1 MATLEQ
7 RIIALAQAI
16 GTDVKDIRTKNGDL
30 TALNTSTK
38 LSLVAAINELKG
50 SIDAIGGSA
59 AGINDAAG
67 NGDTAVTWSADKIF
81 DSIEAAKTAVR
92 DSILGGASAALDTL
106 QELAGAL
113 GNDPALAATIS
124 ADLAK
129 RVRFDAAQ
137 VLTAS
142 ERQQARDNIQA
153 AAAADLTALSNAIGN
168 PDFDFAATYQ
178 TAALIV

>member
-50 SIDAIGGSA
+50 SIAAIAGTGV
-59 AGINDAAG
+59 GINDAAG

-81 DSIEAAKTAVR
+81 DTIEAAKTAVR

-106 QELAGAL
+106 KELADAL

-137 VLTAS
+137 VLTGT
-142 ERQQARDNIQA
+142 ERQQARANIQA
-153 AAAADLTALSNAIGN
+153 AAAADLTALSTAIGN
-168 PDFDFAATYQ
+168 PDYDFAADYQ
-178 TAALIV
+178 AATV

>member
-30 TALNTSTK
+30 TALDTSTK
-38 LSLVAAINELKG
+38 LNLVAAINELKT
-50 SIDAIGGSA
+50 SIDAISGTA
-59 AGINDAAG
+59 AGIDDTAG
-67 NGDTAVTWSADKIF
+67 NGDTDVTWSADKIF

-106 QELAGAL
+106 QELADAL

-124 ADLAK
+124 AELTK
-129 RVRFDAAQ
+129 RVRFDAEQ
-137 VLTAS
+137 VLTAT

-153 AAAADLTALSNAIGN
+153 AAAADLTALTTALGDTN
-168 PDFDFAATYQ
+168 FDFAATYQ
-178 TAALIV
+178 TAAA

>member
-30 TALNTSTK
+30 TALSTSTK
-38 LSLVAAINELKG
+38 SSLVAAINELKT
-50 SIDAIGGSA
+50 SIDAIGGSS
-59 AGINDAAG
+59 AGIDDTAG

-92 DSILGGASAALDTL
+92 NSILGGASAALDTL
-106 QELAGAL
+106 QELADAL

-137 VLTAS
+137 VLTGT

-153 AAAADLTALSNAIGN
+153 AAAADLTALSTAIGN
-168 PDFDFAATYQ
+168 PDYDFAADYQ
-178 TAALIV
+178 AATV

>member
-38 LSLVAAINELKG
+38 LSLVSAINELKT
-50 SIDAIGGSA
+50 SIDAIGGAA

-106 QELAGAL
+106 KELADAL
-113 GNDPALAATIS
+113 GNDPALATTIS
-124 ADLAK
+124 AELAK
-129 RVRFDAAQ
+129 RVRFDAEQ
-137 VLTAS
+137 VLTGT
-142 ERQQARDNIQA
+142 ERAQARANIQA
-153 AAAADLTALSNAIGN
+153 AASADLTSLTTALGN
-168 PDFDFAATYQ
+168 LDHDFASDYQ
-178 TAALIV
+178 TATT

>member
-30 TALNTSTK
+30 TALSTSTK
-38 LSLVAAINELKG
+38 ISLVAAINELKT
-50 SIDAIGGSA
+50 SIAAIGGSA

-81 DSIEAAKTAVR
+81 DTIETAKTTVR

-106 QELAGAL
+106 KELADAL
-113 GNDPALAATIS
+113 GNDPALATTIS
-124 ADLAK
+124 AELAN

-137 VLTAS
+137 VLTGT
-142 ERQQARDNIQA
+142 ERQQARDNIA
-153 AAAADLTALSNAIGN
+153 AASIVDVTAINTALGN
-168 PDFDFAATYQ
+168 VDYDFAADYQ
-178 TAALIV
+178 AATV

>member
-38 LSLVAAINELKG
+38 LSLVAAINELKDN
-50 SIDAIGGSA
+50 IAAVGGAA
-59 AGINDAAG
+59 AGIDDAAG

-106 QELAGAL
+106 QELADAL

-129 RVRFDAAQ
+129 RVRFDAEQ
-137 VLTAS
+137 VLTGT
-142 ERQQARDNIQA
+142 ERTQARANIA
-153 AAAADLTALSNAIGN
+153 AASIDDVTAINTALGN
-168 PDFDFAATYQ
+168 VDFDFAATYQ
-178 TAALIV
+178 TAAV

>member
-16 GTDVKDIRTKNGDL
+16 GTDVKDIRTKNGDI

-38 LSLVAAINELKG
+38 LSLVAAINELKT
-50 SIDAIGGSA
+50 SIDAIGGSS
-59 AGINDAAG
+59 AGIDDAAG

-81 DSIEAAKTAVR
+81 DTIEAAKTAVR

-106 QELAGAL
+106 KELADAL

-124 ADLAK
+124 TDLAK

-137 VLTAS
+137 VLTGT
-142 ERQQARDNIQA
+142 ERQQARANIA
-153 AAAADLTALSNAIGN
+153 AASIDDVTAINTALGN
-168 PDFDFAATYQ
+168 VDYDFAADYQ
-178 TAALIV
+178 AATV

>member
-7 RIIALAQAI
+7 RIISLAQAVGADI
-16 GTDVKDIRTKNGDL
+16 KDIRAKNGDL
-30 TALNTSTK
+30 TALTTSTK
-38 LSLVAAINELKG
+38 ANLVAAINELKN
-50 SIDAIGGSA
+50 SIDTIGGAA

-81 DSIEAAKTAVR
+81 DTIEAAKQAVR

-106 QELAGAL
+106 KELADAL

-137 VLTAS
+137 VLTGT
-142 ERQQARDNIQA
+142 ERTQARDNIGA
-153 AAAADLTALSNAIGN
+153 AAATDLTTLTTALGN
-168 PDFDFAATYQ
+168 LDHDFAADYQ
-178 TAALIV
+178 AATVAP

>member
-30 TALNTSTK
+30 TALSTSTK
-38 LSLVAAINELKG
+38 LSLVAAINELKT
-50 SIDAIGGSA
+50 SIDGIGGSA

-106 QELAGAL
+106 KELADAL
-113 GNDPALAATIS
+113 GNDSALAATIS
-124 ADLAK
+124 AELAK

-142 ERQQARDNIQA
+142 ERQQARANIA
-153 AAAADLTALSNAIGN
+153 AASIDDVTAINTALGN
-168 PDFDFAATYQ
+168 VDYDFAADYQ
-178 TAALIV
+178 AATV

>member
-38 LSLVAAINELKG
+38 LSLVAAINELKD
-50 SIDAIGGSA
+50 SIDAVGG
-59 AGINDAAG
+59 IDDTAG
-67 NGDTAVTWSADKIF
+67 NGDTTSTWSADKIF
-81 DSIEAAKTAVR
+81 DTIEEAKQAVR

-106 QELAGAL
+106 QELADAL

-129 RVRFDAAQ
+129 RVRFDAEQ

-153 AAAADLTALSNAIGN
+153 AAATDLTALSDAIGN

-178 TAALIV
+178 TVALII